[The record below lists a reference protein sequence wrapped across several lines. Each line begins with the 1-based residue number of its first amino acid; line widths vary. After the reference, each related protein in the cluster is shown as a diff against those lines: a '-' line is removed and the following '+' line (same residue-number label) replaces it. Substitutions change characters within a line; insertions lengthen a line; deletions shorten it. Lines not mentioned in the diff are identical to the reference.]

1 VIRREAGMKVD
12 DWWKQKVVAQPQIME
27 CEGISL
33 PHLQFLHF
41 PFNNYYLLQIIYIW
55 LVEKKIRKILKSV
68 LYFLYL
74 FP

>member
-41 PFNNYYLLQIIYIW
+41 PFNNYLLQII
-55 LVEKKIRKILKSV
+55 
-68 LYFLYL
+68 FG
-74 FP
+74 